1 LHESGLLPRD
11 ARLLVAVSGGADSV
25 ALLRL
30 LVAIN
35 GSAYW
40 NWRLEVVHVDH
51 GIRGRESAADARFV
65 RTLARTFKLKC
76 RVKKLTLPK
85 TASEDAARQARLAA
99 FRGVARVRG
108 SAPCHGVVT
117 AHHADDQAETL
128 LMRIMRGTG
137 IDGLAGIAPDAT
149 VRGVRLLRPLLNI
162 RRRELQK
169 WLAEIRQGWREDAT
183 NASVRYLRNRVRH
196 TVMPMLNVLWPRG
209 VDAIGRLAR
218 LAADAQQLLDLEVA
232 AQLAAHPVVQHKS
245 AILMNRTM
253 LRTAPPAVASEILRQ
268 TIESAGGS
276 RQSADYERIAEAL
289 RLARTRIGGKKI
301 EAGAGITIHF
311 DGDVVRVERP

>member
-1 LHESGLLPRD
+1 
-11 ARLLVAVSGGADSV
+11 
-25 ALLRL
+25 
-30 LVAIN
+30 
-35 GSAYW
+35 
-40 NWRLEVVHVDH
+40 
-51 GIRGRESAADARFV
+51 
-65 RTLARTFKLKC
+65 
-76 RVKKLTLPK
+76 
-85 TASEDAARQARLAA
+85 AA
-99 FRGVARVRG
+99 FRGMARVRG
-108 SAPCHGVVT
+108 SATCHGVVT

-149 VRGVRLLRPLLNI
+149 VHGVRLLRPLLNI

-169 WLAEIRQGWREDAT
+169 WLAEIHQGWREDAT